1 MPFRPAVAVT
11 AVVALAALL
20 DPTSSLTA
28 QRLRVPVPVEQLE
41 AAVHADSNDA
51 VAHYNLGLGYWS
63 KARYDEAERSFHTAV
78 TLDPRFAPAHL
89 ALAYLPFARR
99 DKLWDEVLTGHVP
112 EDQRAAVAESDRAYR
127 RAMLADPMVDLRVM
141 GAIEPGRNVAFDLD
155 DDLAK
160 FYEVVFRGFDDFRDA
175 KYADAYARFD
185 RLARDLGWDRHPE
198 RAPTDFLFFRGLS
211 EAHTARNAE
220 AVADVQMIYDR
231 YLSAEKAHRD
241 SITYLPLETNEY
253 RYLLAYLE
261 QRNGQGK
268 DALTLY
274 HQVATEDVGHY
285 MAHVRMAEIYEGLG
299 QWDEAI
305 QERARAAQ
313 TSPDDASLLLDWGVT
328 LGKAGRFA
336 DAEARF
342 QDAIQLQ
349 PRDTRSYFWLGI
361 AQQQLGKGAEART
374 SFERFIALA
383 PSRYSG
389 QVTSARQHLAQLP

>member
-1 MPFRPAVAVT
+1 MRLRPPLLT
-11 AVVALAALL
+11 LAALL
-20 DPTSSLTA
+20 ALAPALPA

-41 AAVHADSNDA
+41 AAARTDSNDA
-51 VAHYNLGLGYWS
+51 IAHYNLGLGYWS
-63 KARYDEAERSFHTAV
+63 KARYDDAERSFHTAV

-99 DKLWDEVLTGHVP
+99 DKLWDEVLTGRVP
-112 EDQRAAVAESDRAYR
+112 DAQRAAVDESDRAYR

-141 GAIEPGRNVAFDLD
+141 GAIEPGRNVAFDLN

-185 RLARDLGWDRHPE
+185 RLAREVGWDRHPE
-198 RAPTDFLFFRGLS
+198 QAPTDFLFFRGLA

-220 AVADVQMIYDR
+220 AVSDVQMIYDR

-241 SITYLPLETNEY
+241 SITYLPLQTNEY

-261 QRNGQGK
+261 QRNGQGPE
-268 DALTLY
+268 ALTLY
-274 HQVATEDVGHY
+274 QQVATEDAGHY

-299 QWDEAI
+299 QWPDAI
-305 QERARAAQ
+305 QERERAAQ

-336 DAEARF
+336 DAESRF

-349 PRDTRSYFWLGI
+349 PRDTRAYYWLGI
-361 AQQQLGKGAEART
+361 AELQLGKGPEART
-374 SFERFIALA
+374 SFEKFVALA
-383 PSRYSG
+383 PSRYAA
-389 QVTSARQHLAQLP
+389 QITSARQHLAQLP